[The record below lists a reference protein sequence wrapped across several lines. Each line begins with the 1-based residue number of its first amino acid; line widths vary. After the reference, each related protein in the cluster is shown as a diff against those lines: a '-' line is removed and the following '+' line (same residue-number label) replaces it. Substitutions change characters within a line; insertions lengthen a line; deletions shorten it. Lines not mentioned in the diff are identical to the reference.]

1 MKGGK
6 KMREKF
12 GRWNILFVQYLK
24 RDWKKIIIW
33 VLGLG
38 LFVSGFVP
46 AFKEIAKGEGL
57 VGMYETLQNPA
68 MISIVGP
75 TPIEK
80 ASEYTLGAMYA
91 HEMLLFGG
99 LFAMIISMVH
109 VVGHSRKE
117 EDLGLTE
124 LVRSFHVGRQAN
136 SLALMVETILIN
148 IILALFAAGVMIS
161 FGADTISTEGSL
173 LFAISIGL
181 TGIIGAAIALVM
193 AQIMPVSSAAT
204 GSSLGFMGLLYI
216 IRGATDIS
224 NLNLSMVNPL
234 GWTYLTYPFTKN
246 NWTPII
252 FGILFTCLITAIAFI
267 LEGRRDMGAGYF
279 PQKEGKAYAKKS
291 LLSIPGLFVKLNK
304 GLIISWLLAFLILGA
319 TYGAIYGDMESFLQS
334 NELMKQMFT
343 HAGIT
348 IEESFT
354 STIMLVMVG
363 LVTILPIALVNKLFS
378 EEKNLHLSQIHATKV
393 RRGQLYWTS
402 IILAISGG
410 LVGILLVATGLGGT
424 ALSVM
429 KDGSMT
435 MSDFFSIGFNL
446 LPSLLFFIGLAAL
459 VLGWIPILGRLVY
472 IYLIYSFFLNY
483 FGGILDFPDWVEKTA
498 PQSWLAK
505 MPMEDFDIKIFIG
518 MTAISLILVVIGYY
532 GYKNRDMVEGA

>member
-252 FGILFTCLITAIAFI
+252 FGILFTSLITAIAFI